1 MSRNKSPE
9 VTIDKILTISERLFI
24 TKGYDKTTIHDI
36 IKELEMSKG
45 AIYYHFKSKEEI
57 LDAVIQKQF
66 KEAHSNLVELVSRI
80 QAANGKE
87 KLIKLIEEMA
97 SKQTIH
103 GIQEVMINQARNL
116 QLLISGMQVAVQ
128 QEAPFFSKIIQE
140 GIDDGSIQTDYPD
153 ECAEMFLLLINIW
166 CSPLLFSTSLVKVR
180 RRLEFLQHTM
190 KSIGMDIISPQ
201 FIDDIIAFYQELDIY
216 QENNE

>member
-1 MSRNKSPE
+1 MSRNKSTE

-36 IKELEMSKG
+36 IRELEMSKG

-66 KEAHSNLVELVSRI
+66 KEAHGNLVELVSQI
-80 QAANGKE
+80 EATNGKE
-87 KLIKLIEEMA
+87 KLVKLIEEMA
-97 SKQTIH
+97 SRRAVH
-103 GIQEVMINQARNL
+103 GIQEVMINQAKNL
-116 QLLISGMQVAVQ
+116 QLVISGMQVAVQ

-140 GIDDGSIQTDYPD
+140 GIADGSIQTDYPD

-166 CSPLLFSTSLVKVR
+166 CSPLLFSASLAKVR
-180 RRLEFLQHTM
+180 RRLEFLQHNM
-190 KSIGMDIISPQ
+190 KSIGMDIISSQ
-201 FIDDIIAFYQELDIY
+201 FIDDIITFYQDLGIY
-216 QENNE
+216 HIKEA